1 MRKKSKSHQDKTA
14 LSNTELLGIEDL
26 GNGKMTCS
34 FEETP
39 IMSTYLLAFCVGDY
53 DYLEDSTKGIKVR
66 VYTPKNQS
74 HLGKFSLHCAVKS
87 LEFFIDYFNIN
98 YPLPKLDMVAVPDF
112 AAGAMENWGLV
123 TYRSTKILSEEN
135 ASFEQK
141 KSNARTIAH
150 EIAHQWFGNLVTM
163 EWWTHLWL
171 NEGFARNWIIYTP
184 IAYLK
189 RLIFLTF

>member
-34 FEETP
+34 FEETS

-98 YPLPKLDMVAVPDF
+98 YPLL
-112 AAGAMENWGLV
+112 GIHIN
-123 TYRSTKILSEEN
+123 IL
-135 ASFEQK
+135 
-141 KSNARTIAH
+141 
-150 EIAHQWFGNLVTM
+150 
-163 EWWTHLWL
+163 L
-171 NEGFARNWIIYTP
+171 NHIDSVV
-184 IAYLK
+184 
-189 RLIFLTF
+189 